1 VLKFELK
8 RLNLQF
14 NIIALSFILVLI
26 PLFISYKNK
35 IGIEKELFINSLRA
49 LLQLTVLGFILGFLF
64 KITNPL
70 WYIPVVLFMLVYS
83 SYIAKKR
90 TNFSFIKAF
99 YSISL
104 SALTI
109 LFIMVILKI
118 ISLKP
123 SEFIPIS
130 GMIIGNSLNTYTLTI
145 ERLKREI
152 TLQKELIE
160 AFVAIGTSL
169 NEAFKIM
176 QKEAIKAALIPINN
190 MLQTIGVVAIPG
202 ITTGML
208 LAGASPLK
216 AVSYQIVIIYM
227 LVSINTFSALFGSYF
242 FIKEKNENF
251 N

>member
-1 VLKFELK
+1 
-8 RLNLQF
+8 LQF

-26 PLFISYKNK
+26 PLLISYKNK
-35 IGIEKELFINSLRA
+35 IGIEKELFINSIRA
-49 LLQLTVLGFILGFLF
+49 LIQLTLLGFILGILF
-64 KITNPL
+64 KIKNPL
-70 WYIPVVLFMLVYS
+70 WYIPVVLFMLLYS
-83 SYIAKKR
+83 SHIAKKR
-90 TNFSFIKAF
+90 TNFSFLSSF
-99 YSISL
+99 FSIGL
-104 SALTI
+104 STIIILTI
-109 LFIMVILKI
+109 MIITKI

-123 SEFIPIS
+123 YEFIPIA

-160 AFVAIGTSL
+160 AFIAIGASIKD
-169 NEAFKIM
+169 AYKIM
-176 QKEAIKAALIPINN
+176 QKEAIKAALIPVNN

-242 FIKEKNENF
+242 FIKKQLF
-251 N
+251 Q

>member
-1 VLKFELK
+1 MKID
-8 RLNLQF
+8 
-14 NIIALSFILVLI
+14 IIIYSFVLVLI
-26 PLFISYKNK
+26 PLFISYKHRLY
-35 IGIEKELFINSLRA
+35 IEKELFINSIRA
-49 LLQLTVLGFILGFLF
+49 LIQLTLLGFILGILF
-64 KITNPL
+64 KIKNPIF
-70 WYIPVVLFMLVYS
+70 YIPVILFMLLYS

-90 TNFSFIKAF
+90 TGFLFSSAF

-104 SALTI
+104 STIIILTTM
-109 LFIMVILKI
+109 LLLKI
-118 ISLKP
+118 ISFKP
-123 SEFIPIS
+123 YEFIPIS

-160 AFVAIGTSL
+160 SFIAIGDTL
-169 NEAFKIM
+169 QNALKIM
-176 QKEAIKAALIPINN
+176 QKQAVKAALIPVNN

-242 FIKEKNENF
+242 FIKVKNEAF

>member
-1 VLKFELK
+1 MK
-8 RLNLQF
+8 F

-26 PLFISYKNK
+26 PIIISYKSK
-35 IGIEKELFINSLRA
+35 IGIEKSLFANSLRA
-49 LLQLTVLGFILGFLF
+49 LLQLTALGFILGFLF
-64 KITNPL
+64 KLTNPL
-70 WYIPVVLFMLVYS
+70 WYIPIVLFMLLFA

-90 TNFSFIKAF
+90 TSSSYLNAF

-104 SALTI
+104 STI
-109 LFIMVILKI
+109 IILSIMVIFTI

-123 SEFIPIS
+123 NEFIPIA

-160 AFVAIGTSL
+160 SFISL
-169 NEAFKIM
+169 GANLSHAYKIM
-176 QKEAIKAALIPINN
+176 QREAIKAALIPVNN

-227 LVSINTFSALFGSYF
+227 LVSINLFSALFGSYF
-242 FIKEKNENF
+242 FIREKNETF